1 MSRNPERK
9 TRRPQPDPRP
19 EIERRHAT
27 RGHMHGAKDA
37 LFAFLRLIARHVRSF
52 WGAIAAFLTVG
63 MSIGLGA
70 AAVFAVFASFVERG
84 VTQSFDERVLQWIET
99 RRTPQ
104 LDEVMLEITSLGNG
118 AVVILLIAVA
128 SIFLWLTHHR
138 WSVYILLVGVFGGQI
153 VNSTLK
159 ALFARERPSIV
170 DAVDRVSSQSF
181 PSGHAMAAMIV
192 YGSIAYLVG
201 RLEPTPRL
209 RRATWAVAGLIILAI
224 GISRM
229 YLGVHYPSDI
239 VAGFIGGLAWI
250 AFVAAS
256 VTAVQF
262 FAPRR
267 PETEAEEK
275 DLHVDDE
282 RAQGEVGPTRHSIA
296 PGE

>member
-9 TRRPQPDPRP
+9 TGAPQPERRPELD
-19 EIERRHAT
+19 RRHAP
-27 RGHMHGAKDA
+27 RGRVHVIKDA
-37 LFAFLRLIARHVRSF
+37 LFAFLRLIARHVRGF
-52 WGAIAAFLTVG
+52 WAALAAFLTVG
-63 MSIGLGA
+63 LGVGLGA

-84 VTQSFDERVLQWIET
+84 VTQGFDERVLQWIEV

-104 LDEVMLEITSLGNG
+104 LDEIMLEITTLGNG
-118 AVVILLIAVA
+118 AVVMLMIAVA

-138 WSVYILLVGVFGGQI
+138 WSVYILLMGVFGGQL

-170 DAVDRVSSQSF
+170 DAVDHVSSQSF

-209 RRATWAVAGLIILAI
+209 RRVTWTLAGLVILAI

-256 VTAVQF
+256 VKAVQF

-267 PETEAEEK
+267 PETEAEEQ

-282 RAQGEVGPTRHSIA
+282 RAPADVA
-296 PGE
+296 